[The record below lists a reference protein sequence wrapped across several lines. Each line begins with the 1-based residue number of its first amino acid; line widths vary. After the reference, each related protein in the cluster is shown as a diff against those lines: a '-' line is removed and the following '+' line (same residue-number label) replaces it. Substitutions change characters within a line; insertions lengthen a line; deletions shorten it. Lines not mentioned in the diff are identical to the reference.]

1 MDFWYERVI
10 REMFDINEEA
20 TELRRRA
27 EAASR
32 PWRAEEPD
40 DEDEQDGRPHD
51 EPDRPLG

>member
-27 EAASR
+27 DAASR
-32 PWRAEEPD
+32 SWSAEDADE
-40 DEDEQDGRPHD
+40 EDEQDGRPD
-51 EPDRPLG
+51 DDPDRSLG

>member
-27 EAASR
+27 ATSR
-32 PWRAEEPD
+32 PPSAKKAD
-40 DEDEQDGRPHD
+40 DEDEQDGAADH
-51 EPDRPLG
+51 EPDRPLR